1 MAGHFMVRLAKQA
14 DLPVLRQLMDL
25 SIRELIGRY
34 FEDLRV
40 KASLEIMGLDTDLIR
55 DRTYFV
61 VESEQQV
68 VGCGG
73 WSRRATMFGGDHTS
87 GRDARLLDAEVEPA
101 RVRAMYTHPDFVRRG
116 IGRLV
121 LEQCEIAAA
130 REGFRAVELVA
141 TVAGE
146 PFYLSAGFRLIER
159 LEVPTTLGVS
169 VPCARMAKALVS
181 ADLEGSE

>member
-1 MAGHFMVRLAKQA
+1 
-14 DLPVLRQLMDL
+14 
-25 SIRELIGRY
+25 
-34 FEDLRV
+34 
-40 KASLEIMGLDTDLIR
+40 
-55 DRTYFV
+55 
-61 VESEQQV
+61 
-68 VGCGG
+68 
-73 WSRRATMFGGDHTS
+73 
-87 GRDARLLDAEVEPA
+87 
-101 RVRAMYTHPDFVRRG
+101 MYTHPDFVRRG

-159 LEVPTTLGVS
+159 FEVPTTLGVS